1 MGFTETK
8 DSESIYLAEIGN
20 LPLLTAEE
28 EVVYAIRI
36 RMGDEEAK
44 KEMCEA
50 NLRLVVSIAGNYT
63 DRGLSLGDLIQ
74 EGNMGLM
81 KAVEK
86 FDHTKGFRFSTYAVW
101 WIRQA
106 IIRAIADKSRIIR
119 VPVHMNEKINSM
131 NEVIERLVQEYGRE
145 PSLREVAAAMDTTV
159 DAVLEIMAAEQIEP
173 SSLNALI
180 GEDADTELE
189 KFCRDKD
196 SVSPEEAADM
206 AALRRAIDE
215 ILDTLT
221 TRERLVLKYRTG
233 FEGEEPKTLAEIGEM
248 LCVTKERVHQIEGK
262 AIKKLSTDARK
273 MYLDAFRDQ
282 M

>member
-1 MGFTETK
+1 M
-8 DSESIYLAEIGN
+8 A
-20 LPLLTAEE
+20 
-28 EVVYAIRI
+28 YAIRI

-63 DRGLSLGDLIQ
+63 DRGLSFGDLIQ

-81 KAVEK
+81 KAAEK

-119 VPVHMNEKINSM
+119 VPAYMNDKINSM
-131 NEVIERLVQEYGRE
+131 NDVIGCLVQEYGRE
-145 PSLREVAAAMDTTV
+145 PSVSEIADAMDTTA

-173 SSLNALI
+173 ASLNALI
-180 GEDADTELE
+180 GGDADTELE
-189 KFCRDKD
+189 KFCRDED
-196 SVSPEEAADM
+196 SISPEEAADM

-215 ILDTLT
+215 VLDTLT
-221 TRERLVLKYRTG
+221 TREKMVLKYRTG
-233 FEGEEPKTLAEIGEM
+233 FEGEEPKTLAEIGDM
-248 LCVTKERVHQIEGK
+248 LHVTKERVHQIEGK
-262 AIKKLSTDARK
+262 AIKKLSTEARK
-273 MYLDAFRDQ
+273 KYLDVFRDQ